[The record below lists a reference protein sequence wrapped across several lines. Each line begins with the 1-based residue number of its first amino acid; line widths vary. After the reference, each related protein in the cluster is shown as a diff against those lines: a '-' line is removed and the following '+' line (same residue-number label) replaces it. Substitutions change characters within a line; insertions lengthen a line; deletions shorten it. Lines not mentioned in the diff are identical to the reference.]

1 MFWKTSINGILV
13 LAIALAASIFFTIPA
28 AAQDEDYTNYG
39 RIRHVENGV
48 TLVRSS
54 DNLTEEGTVNAPIF
68 PGDTLSTERN
78 QRVEVQL
85 ADYSF
90 VRLDY
95 STQVQFQA
103 LCDIYNAYEQSTILK
118 LFNGDVFIE
127 ARNMDDK
134 DKNFQIDTPFASI
147 YLLTSGTFRINVD
160 SEQRVEI
167 YSFNGVAEVVGE
179 YDSVL
184 LRSGSM
190 TFVTYRSNP
199 ADPQSFN
206 SFYSDSFD
214 HWNGE
219 RDDFY
224 SSARRVDEYYDS
236 APYEIKRY
244 YSELSYYGG
253 WVYVPVYGYVWYPY
267 GTYAG
272 WRPYYDGY
280 WHWGPNGYFWVS
292 YEPWGWAPYHYGRWT
307 WAPGYGW
314 VWIPGRIF
322 SGAWVAW
329 SYGLSCIGWCPL
341 DYWDRPAFIN
351 INIYLGSYD
360 FNTWNFIYYKDV
372 SARNVRHAVLR
383 QGLVEKDLR
392 DAVVVRTS
400 PRVRPSVL
408 MENQDAR
415 RRLIA
420 EARERKNERVSNT
433 SRERTPASLPNF
445 RDHEKDKV
453 LKLHERMRERSL
465 KPVDRTKAARKEG
478 SGDVGIPSRREQ
490 STIPLKDSLSERK
503 GSSPMKSYPRR
514 QEQDRMN
521 ERKETKSK
529 DQYQRQEIDQKRD
542 RTRQNEMKSLPRRIN
557 EDQYRPTYERKENQ
571 RTYKNDTSIT
581 EKQRSQR
588 DYRQEPRTYNRQEQR
603 KDSDYRLKKMLRDM
617 SQSPRTKE
625 IKKRETQPT
634 REMKREAP
642 KKKQD
647 SKSSSSGESKKSSG
661 SSRSDGKKSRGR

>member
-1 MFWKTSINGILV
+1 MFWKKKINRLMV
-13 LAIALAASIFFTIPA
+13 LAIALAASIFFTFPA
-28 AAQDEDYTNYG
+28 TAQEEDVTNYG

-48 TLVRSS
+48 TIVRSS
-54 DNLTEEGTVNAPIF
+54 DNFTEEGTVNAPIF
-68 PGDTLSTERN
+68 PGDTLGTDQD

-90 VRLDY
+90 VRLDR
-95 STQVQFQA
+95 STQMQFQA
-103 LCDIYNAYEQSTILK
+103 LCDVYNTYEQSTILK
-118 LFNGDVFIE
+118 LFNGDVYIE

-147 YLLTSGTFRINVD
+147 YVLTSGTFRINVN

-179 YDSVL
+179 YDSIL

-214 HWNGE
+214 SWNDE

-224 SSARRVDEYYDS
+224 ASARRVDEYYDS
-236 APYEIKRY
+236 VPYEVRRY

-253 WVYVPVYGYVWYPY
+253 WVYVPVHGYVWYPY

-280 WHWGPNGYFWVS
+280 WCWGPNGYFWVS

-314 VWIPGRIF
+314 VWAPGRIF
-322 SGAWVAW
+322 AGAWVAW
-329 SYGLSCIGWCPL
+329 SYGLTCIGWCPL

-351 INIYLGSYD
+351 INIYLDSYD

-372 SARNVRHAVLR
+372 TTRNVRHAVLR
-383 QGLVEKDLR
+383 QGLVERDLR
-392 DAVVVRTS
+392 DAVVVRTP
-400 PRVRPSVL
+400 PRTRPSVL
-408 MENQDAR
+408 ISNQDAR
-415 RRLIA
+415 KKLIA
-420 EARERKNERVSNT
+420 EARERKNERMPNT

-445 RDHEKDKV
+445 RDHEKDRV
-453 LKLHERMRERSL
+453 LKLHERIQERAQN
-465 KPVDRTKAARKEG
+465 PAYRTTPARKEG
-478 SGDVGIPSRREQ
+478 KGDVGIPSRGEKK
-490 STIPLKDSLSERK
+490 TMHPKDSLSEQKRAAPMRSTPK
-503 GSSPMKSYPRR
+503 G
-514 QEQDRMN
+514 QDQNRMN
-521 ERKETKSK
+521 ERKKLSDQE
-529 DQYQRQEIDQKRD
+529 QYQRKEIDRE
-542 RTRQNEMKSLPRRIN
+542 RISTRQNEMKSYPRRVN
-557 EDQYRPTYERKENQ
+557 EDQYKPRPEQNEKQSTYR
-571 RTYKNDTSIT
+571 NDSSIT
-581 EKQRSQR
+581 ERQRSQR
-588 DYRQEPRTYNRQEQR
+588 ELRQVPRTYNRQEQR
-603 KDSDYRLKKMLRDM
+603 NDSDYRLKKMLKDM
-617 SQSPRTKE
+617 SQSPQTKE
-625 IKKRETQPT
+625 IKKREVQPT
-634 REMKREAP
+634 REIKRETP
-642 KKKQD
+642 KKQQNE
-647 SKSSSSGESKKSSG
+647 KSSSSGDSKKSSS